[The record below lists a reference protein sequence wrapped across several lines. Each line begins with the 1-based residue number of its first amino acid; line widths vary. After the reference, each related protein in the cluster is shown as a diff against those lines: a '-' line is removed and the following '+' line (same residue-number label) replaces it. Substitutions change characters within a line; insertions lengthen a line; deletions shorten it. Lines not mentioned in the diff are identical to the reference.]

1 MFGIAS
7 KMTSCKDPLASLLW
21 RRAVKYK
28 EMAGN
33 ICLTTNCTLGWQLQK
48 AKATSSEHRLASDRH
63 TEFPDSVML
72 PCLNIKT
79 QSTVMNANIPQPNK
93 SCSNIRHQPYG
104 PWSGAP
110 QFGGSVW
117 ASGQRNAKMGKR
129 RYRPLG
135 EMKHCELVQLAAH
148 LVRES

>member
-1 MFGIAS
+1 
-7 KMTSCKDPLASLLW
+7 
-21 RRAVKYK
+21 
-28 EMAGN
+28 MAGN
-33 ICLTTNCTLGWQLQK
+33 TCLTTNCTLGWQLQK

-135 EMKHCELVQLAAH
+135 EMKLCVLVQLAAH
-148 LVRES
+148 CLHRET